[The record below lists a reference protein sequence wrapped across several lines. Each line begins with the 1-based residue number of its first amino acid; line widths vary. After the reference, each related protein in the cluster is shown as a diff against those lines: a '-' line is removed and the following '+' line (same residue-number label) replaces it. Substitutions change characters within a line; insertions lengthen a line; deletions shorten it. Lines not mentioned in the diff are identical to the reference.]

1 MKGKNYLL
9 RALPDDLNYA
19 LKMRALKEDCCVR
32 DLILA
37 AIRAYLNE
45 PEARKAK

>member
-9 RALPDDLNYA
+9 RALPDDLNFA

-37 AIRAYLNE
+37 AIRVYLKE
-45 PEARKAK
+45 PKVKK